1 MPLPSSKR
9 GGHAARDAP
18 TSKRWET
25 AMHSEMEKT
34 AAALRLLTKD
44 DRDATRK
51 DLADRKINNTRT
63 SISFG
68 HEKITYIS
76 DAMQNQKLILNASND
91 DKAEQKLR
99 VKEMKT
105 NLTKTNFKMGD
116 DRDTTEYMS
125 TNQMGMLQVIQ
136 HPQVGTKSTPR
147 LDWTRLD
154 YYDL

>member
-1 MPLPSSKR
+1 MPLPLSKR

-68 HEKITYIS
+68 HEKIAYIS

-136 HPQVGTKSTPR
+136 HPQVCTT
-147 LDWTRLD
+147 T
-154 YYDL
+154 